1 MGTGISSSSRKQEL
15 ETNQEEKGEHFKAR
29 LIHTLQKSWD
39 ERFFTIFMPYMYYL
53 TVMMLLFSH
62 KLTDEENKPVL
73 KLQANHHHTG
83 AEVRFSMRVT
93 GVHNDR
99 LDRQV
104 TDKLQRRIFDDSM
117 RGDFLNMGTV

>member
-1 MGTGISSSSRKQEL
+1 MGTGISIGSSSSSSRKQEL

-29 LIHTLQKSWD
+29 LIHTLQTSWD

-83 AEVRFSMRVT
+83 AEVRFLMRVT
-93 GVHNDR
+93 GVHNDS

-104 TDKLQRRIFDDSM
+104 TEGANIANF
-117 RGDFLNMGTV
+117 RGEFLMIQ